1 MAHDTLQLQAK
12 MRDLFAGPFPGHAIW
27 MDPEGQI
34 RLIEAN
40 GGHGDFTV
48 SDRPVGEWLGWAL
61 ENYEIKLAWHEAIGD
76 DAIPYVKLST
86 GTQLF
91 AAAFGCPVHQYDED
105 NPCARPIVSTA
116 AEADR
121 LETPSLDDP
130 PLARVFALGR
140 LVRERVGPEVP
151 IGVPD
156 IQSALDIAALI
167 WRKEDLLLALIT
179 DPDAVNRLAA
189 KCQRLLIAF
198 FHRFRQELG
207 AVNFCHCPYGW
218 APPEQGVWLSEDEA
232 GAISTRMFDRFCLPG
247 LVELSE
253 TFGGLFVH
261 CCANADHQY
270 GSFRRIPN
278 LRGINRVF
286 QEPGPQPA
294 IDAFSG
300 HTVLMQA
307 WTALP
312 DVLAMLEMARPNTR
326 FLFNMPAQPL
336 DDSRRTLEALR
347 EACARHEASFEEQT
361 P

>member
-1 MAHDTLQLQAK
+1 VAQDRCTLQAK

-27 MDPEGQI
+27 MDPDGMVP
-34 RLIEAN
+34 LIEAN
-40 GGHGDFTV
+40 DGRGDFTV
-48 SDRPVGEWLGWAL
+48 SDRPVEEWLGWAL
-61 ENYEIKLAWHEAIGD
+61 ENYERKVAWHEAVDD

-91 AAAFGCPVHQYDED
+91 AAAFGCPVHQYEDD
-105 NPCARPIVSTA
+105 NPCALPTVGTA
-116 AEADR
+116 AEADA
-121 LETPSLDDP
+121 LEIPSLDDP
-130 PLARVFALGR
+130 PLARVFELGR

-179 DPDAVNRLAA
+179 DPDAVDRLAA
-189 KCQRLLIAF
+189 KCQQVLIAF
-198 FHRFRQELG
+198 FRRFRQELG
-207 AVNFCHCPYGW
+207 VVNYCHCPYGW
-218 APPEQGVWLSEDEA
+218 APPDQGVWLSEDEA
-232 GAISTRMFDRFCLPG
+232 GAISTRMFDQFCLPW

-261 CCANADHQY
+261 CCATADHQY
-270 GSFRRIPN
+270 RSFRRIPN
-278 LRGINRVF
+278 LRGLNRVF

-312 DVLAMLEMARPNTR
+312 NALAMLEMARPNTR
-326 FLFNMPAQPL
+326 FLFNMPVQPL
-336 DDSRRTLEALR
+336 DESRRTVDALR
-347 EACARHEASFEEQT
+347 EACARHEAAFEEQT

>member
-1 MAHDTLQLQAK
+1 MMQGTAQLQAK

-27 MDPEGQI
+27 MDPDNTI

-40 GGHGDFTV
+40 EGRGDFTV
-48 SDRPVGEWLGWAL
+48 SDRPVKEWLGWAL
-61 ENYEIKLAWHEAIGD
+61 ENYERRVAWHEAVED

-105 NPCARPIVSTA
+105 NPCALPIVSTA
-116 AEADR
+116 EEADAI
-121 LETPSLDDP
+121 EIPSLDDP
-130 PLARVFALGR
+130 PLARVFELGR

-167 WRKEDLLLALIT
+167 WRKENLFLAMIA
-179 DPDAVNRLAA
+179 DPDAVQRLAS
-189 KCQRLLIAF
+189 KCQQLLIAF
-198 FHRFRQELG
+198 FERFRQELG
-207 AVNFCHCPYGW
+207 EINYCHCPYAW

-232 GAISTRMFDRFCLPG
+232 GSISTRMFDQFCLPW

-261 CCANADHQY
+261 CCATADHQY
-270 GSFRRIPN
+270 PSFRRIPN

-286 QEPGPQPA
+286 QAPGPQPA

-312 DVLAMLEMARPNTR
+312 DALAMLEMARPNTR

-336 DDSRRTLEALR
+336 DDSRRTLETLR
-347 EACARHEASFEEQT
+347 EACAAHEARFEEQT